1 MSEREELTV
10 QDMIDHKIEL
20 PATSSDALKK
30 YKDDYLSEF
39 EETEIDKKKKV
50 FYIAK
55 NENKVKPTKSERLV
69 NNGFDDS
76 DGYYKIVVG
85 D

>member
-1 MSEREELTV
+1 MYS
-10 QDMIDHKIEL
+10 
-20 PATSSDALKK
+20 A
-30 YKDDYLSEF
+30 DYLTDF
-39 EETEIDKKKKV
+39 EQTEILEYEKV
-50 FYIAK
+50 FYLSYK
-55 NENKVKPTKSERLV
+55 DNKLNPTKAERLV